1 MGGWVETNPGS
12 PGGSSGPPPPGA
24 EGQHSPPSPWPAGC
38 VSPTSVLTM
47 ARAAP
52 AHTPAKH
59 THEHA
64 RPRTRLPPRSA
75 SYLPRRRGSGRTPGC
90 RRGAG
95 TGSEDGTGAATSG
108 SGCSLA
114 GAGLGRGLELGLPGC
129 CPPGPAPRP
138 PPIWGQRRGLQW
150 GRRPGWLR
158 MRTGPALWGKHTGKR
173 LQGYP

>member
-1 MGGWVETNPGS
+1 METNPGS
-12 PGGSSGPPPPGA
+12 PGGSSGPPTPGA

-108 SGCSLA
+108 SGCSSA

-129 CPPGPAPRP
+129 RPPGPAPRP

-173 LQGYP
+173 LQGSP